1 MNLQRKSVLAVFLAS
16 VCFSTGGLFIKLIP
30 WSALAINGARNLI
43 GSAVIGLYL
52 LATRHRVRFNRRVLI
67 GALSMIGVTTLF
79 AVSNKLT
86 TAANAIVLQFTAPVF
101 VILFMAALYRQK
113 PGRVDLVTCFLVLS
127 GVVIFFVDGL
137 RAGNLAGNVTAIL
150 SGMLFSALLAFF
162 HLLLRTNLVLTCI
175 ALNSFSSGL
184 TIFILFMLTG
194 DRGVSTALRSVD
206 LPKVAIPLI
215 EKIPF
220 VGEVLSGQNILT
232 YLALIVVI
240 LVATLLY
247 KTKLGTYIRAVGENA
262 KAIETA
268 GYPAKRIRLYALL
281 ISGAIAGMGGA
292 FMSMA
297 YVSGFTKDMVSGR
310 GFIALAAEAM
320 GRGRPLLSTLAAFL
334 FGFTDSLANNL
345 QVVGLSSDLAR
356 MVPYVITII
365 ALSLYAW
372 RMVKPRRK

>member
-1 MNLQRKSVLAVFLAS
+1 M
-16 VCFSTGGLFIKLIP
+16 LF
-30 WSALAINGARNLI
+30 SAL
-43 GSAVIGLYL
+43 
-52 LATRHRVRFNRRVLI
+52 
-67 GALSMIGVTTLF
+67 M
-79 AVSNKLT
+79 
-86 TAANAIVLQFTAPVF
+86 
-101 VILFMAALYRQK
+101 
-113 PGRVDLVTCFLVLS
+113 
-127 GVVIFFVDGL
+127 GVVGSTYTQSCWLGL
-137 RAGNLAGNVTAIL
+137 LTAIL